1 MSTSKLGSAELQAF
15 FSNTAQMVSVGVQ
28 TDEAVHLLISTAE
41 TDRLRTAAQAVYAA
55 LIGGASLSAAMQAA
69 GCFPAQ
75 ATGLVAAGEETGH
88 LEDTLRT
95 LAISYE
101 EQDRL
106 FAKLR
111 AAIGYP
117 CALLCVLSVI
127 LAFTVAAIL
136 PVFLNVYDSLAGG
149 AAAATSGLAA
159 AGIIIG
165 WATLIVTLVCTVFA
179 LVAFALSRTPAGR
192 ERLMGTLGRMPF
204 ARRAFGDWALAQFTS
219 ALAVYTAAGLNVDD
233 AVGRA
238 LATVE
243 NPELRARVTL
253 AHRSMVEPVRANG
266 LVQAFASFQV
276 LSPQHIRQLT
286 FGMRSGRVD
295 EVLVE
300 LSEEFFQDAINS
312 FDGLVDKVEPVL
324 AGFVTVAVGAAL
336 IAVMLPL
343 VDIMGTIG

>member
-1 MSTSKLGSAELQAF
+1 MSRSKLGSAELQAF

-41 TDRLRTAAQAVYAA
+41 TDGLRRAAEAVYAA
-55 LIGGASLSAAMQAA
+55 LIKGASLSAAMEAA

-88 LEDTLRT
+88 VEDTLRT

-117 CALLCVLSVI
+117 CVLLCALSVI

-136 PVFLNVYDSLAGG
+136 PVFLSVYDSLAGG
-149 AAAATSGLAA
+149 AAAATSGLVT
-159 AGIIIG
+159 AGVIIG
-165 WATLIVTLVCTVFA
+165 WAALIVTLACTVCA
-179 LVAFALSRTPAGR
+179 LVAFALSRTPSGR
-192 ERLMGTLGRMPF
+192 ERLMGTLGRLPF
-204 ARRAFGDWALAQFTS
+204 ARRAFDDWALAQFTS

-243 NPELRARVTL
+243 NPRLRARVTL

-312 FDGLVDKVEPVL
+312 FDALVDKVEPAL